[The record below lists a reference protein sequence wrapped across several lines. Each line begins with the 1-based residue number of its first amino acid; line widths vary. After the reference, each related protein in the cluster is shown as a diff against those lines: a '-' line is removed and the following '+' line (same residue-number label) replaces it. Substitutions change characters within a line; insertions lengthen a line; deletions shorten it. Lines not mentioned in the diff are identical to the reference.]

1 MGCEPGRHLASLRQL
16 VQKSWYFLCFHNPG
30 AKTLTRAQLFLL
42 LTFICVAALDAA
54 AQCGETTGKDQA
66 AAGCYSLT
74 GLSNPT
80 SFSISDQ
87 GAATYDTSGTGS
99 GLTVGYAR

>member
-1 MGCEPGRHLASLRQL
+1 MEG
-16 VQKSWYFLCFHNPG
+16 
-30 AKTLTRAQLFLL
+30 
-42 LTFICVAALDAA
+42 LDAA
-54 AQCGETTGKDQA
+54 AQCSGTTVKDQT

-74 GLSNPT
+74 GLSTPT

-99 GLTVGYAR
+99 GLTVGYARVQANAGSTAAAGYLIISLKDNGVLVSEVTVPAVLPITSGRIYADN